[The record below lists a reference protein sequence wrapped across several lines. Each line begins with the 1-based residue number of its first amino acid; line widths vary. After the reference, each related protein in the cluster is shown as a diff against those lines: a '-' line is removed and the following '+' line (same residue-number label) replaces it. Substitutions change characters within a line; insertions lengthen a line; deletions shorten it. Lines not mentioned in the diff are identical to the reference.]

1 MNPVA
6 SSSNGMALG
15 FSDGTNNNRLF
26 FQRLTNADPVAAR
39 AVTSAGGSASGK
51 ATAGANVTIGQWGHW
66 CGLFPSVASRT
77 IFFNGT
83 DKQTDSTGLG
93 AQAALTTFYVAAA
106 GTGAASSQRAIFA
119 EIGVWNAILTDD
131 EVALLGAS
139 KYAPSLVRPDALVA
153 YWKLDGSGST
163 ELDSAGSNNMTITG
177 TVPAASHPDGILYAI
192 PSATTPEVGAPTISG
207 PGRVAGGGRRRERLA
222 RADKQT
228 ETPSR
233 GRRYDA
239 PKGRKELRRGGESP
253 TGETSRQLA
262 SGPQRSEG
270 MPTDGVVAE
279 VTTRPAV
286 AFDAAPLIAT
296 ADALIAQRLVEQE
309 RIATRIAQ
317 QQAQEAARA
326 ALLQDDEEAL
336 TAILAAVN

>member
-222 RADKQT
+222 RAERQT

-239 PKGRKELRRGGESP
+239 PQRRTESQRTDEAKAREVAPKREGASP
-253 TGETSRQLA
+253 TTAQDSQAGVGSE
-262 SGPQRSEG
+262 RS
-270 MPTDGVVAE
+270 VA
-279 VTTRPAV
+279 T
-286 AFDAAPLIAT
+286 FDAEPLIAT
-296 ADALIAQRLVEQE
+296 ADALIAQRIAEQQ
-309 RIATRIAQ
+309 AAAM
-317 QQAQEAARA
+317 AQEAARVA
-326 ALLQDDEEAL
+326 AKVEAEDDAL
-336 TAILAAVN
+336 AMAIILALAS